1 MFIKIII
8 KYLIGYVRVVIEGYY
23 IERFINIC
31 TNNNILIWN
40 LKREK
45 NIRLYLNIG
54 INDFKKLS
62 SICKKTKCRVKIESK
77 HGIPFLLNRYKKRKI
92 FVILLITVAISIY
105 FSSNYIWNIEVREED
120 GFEFENIMEDINEA
134 GLKVG
139 KLKSKVDTKEVVD
152 KLRLKRDDVAW
163 AGIELKGTN
172 AIVKVVKADKAPNI
186 VDKNEYCNIVANKSG
201 LITKISAQNGTAQVK
216 EGDVV
221 QKGTILIQ
229 GIMEGKYTE
238 PRFVH
243 ATGEIEAKVWY
254 TESEK
259 IYYTQEECI
268 ETGNTEKKY
277 GIKIN
282 NFKINFS
289 KRLSK
294 FELYDTI
301 ETEKKLK
308 LFSNLYFPISVI
320 TKTYNETTKTSKNY
334 TIEEATELGKQK
346 LQQKLENEIT
356 NKENILRRNIKYIPK
371 RRICRSVYDI

>member
-1 MFIKIII
+1 MLIKIFI
-8 KYLIGYVRVVIEGYY
+8 KYLIGYIRVVVEGYY

-77 HGIPFLLNRYKKRKI
+77 HGIPFLLNKYKKRKI
-92 FVILLITVAISIY
+92 FVILLIAVVISIY
-105 FSSNYIWNIEVREED
+105 YSSNYIWNIEISKED
-120 GFEFENIMEDINEA
+120 DYEFENILEDINEA
-134 GLKVG
+134 GIKVG

-152 KLRLKRDDVAW
+152 KLRLKRDDIAW

-172 AIVKVVKADKAPNI
+172 AIVKVVKAEKAPNI
-186 VDKNEYCNIVANKSG
+186 VDENEYCNIVANKSG

-221 QKGTILIQ
+221 QPGAVLIQ

-238 PRFVH
+238 PRYVH
-243 ATGEIEAKVWY
+243 ATGEIQAKVWY
-254 TESEK
+254 TKSEK
-259 IYYTQEECI
+259 IYYNQEATI
-268 ETGNTEKKY
+268 ETGNEEKKY

-282 NFKINFS
+282 NFKINFP

-308 LFSNLYFPISVI
+308 LFSNLYLPISVI
-320 TKTYNETTKTSKNY
+320 TETCKETKKTLRTY
-334 TIEEATELGKQK
+334 TIEEAIEVGKQE
-346 LQQKLENEIT
+346 LMQKLENEIT
-356 NKENILRRNIKYIPK
+356 NKEDILRKNNKYIPK
-371 RRICRSVYDI
+371 